1 MFKVYMHRLKKD
13 NRVYIGITKQNLKK
27 RWQRGLGYVHSTNF
41 YNAILKYGW
50 DNFDHIVLFKDLS
63 KKEAEKK
70 EMELIELYNSNDER
84 YGFNMTNG
92 GFHPIMT
99 EEQKRKISNTEK
111 GKKLS
116 QETKEKLSKNIR
128 KYYKTN
134 GTTENMKRHYKKII
148 KPIICIETGIVYYGT
163 KDLKKNGFN
172 PGNINSVCKNR
183 IKTSGGYHWKY
194 YYEEEI

>member
-1 MFKVYMHRLKKD
+1 MYKVYMHRLKKD

-63 KKEAEKK
+63 KEEAEQK
-70 EMELIELYNSNDER
+70 EMELIKLYKSNNEK

-92 GFHPIMT
+92 GFHPNMT

-111 GKKLS
+111 GKKIS

-128 KYYKTN
+128 KYYEIN
-134 GTTENMKRHYKKII
+134 GTTENMKNHYKKII
-148 KPIICIETGIVYYGT
+148 KPVICVETGIVYYGV
-163 KDLKKNGFN
+163 KDLKKNGFS
-172 PGNINSVCKNR
+172 PKNINSVCRNK
-183 IKTSGGYHWKY
+183 IKTSGGYHWEY